1 MRWDSCAGLP
11 SCHRGSMMS
20 VMTSRLLVLALGTV
34 LVSGCTGPAPASV
47 DTTADETALKEITQ
61 TWMKSYNAGDADT
74 IAPLYAEDAVLMPPH
89 APVARGRAAIR
100 EFIAKD
106 SAGAKSAGV
115 KLVPGAETAGVSG
128 DWGWNSGSYTIQDGS
143 GKTLDSGSYLSVS
156 HKVDGR
162 WLYVRDTYNSDQP
175 LPSPPPSPAK

>member
-1 MRWDSCAGLP
+1 
-11 SCHRGSMMS
+11 MMS
-20 VMTSRLLVLALGTV
+20 VMKSRLLVLALGTV

-115 KLVPGAETAGVSG
+115 KLVPGAETVGVSG

-175 LPSPPPSPAK
+175 PPSPAK

>member
-1 MRWDSCAGLP
+1 MMCAMT
-11 SCHRGSMMS
+11 HRF
-20 VMTSRLLVLALGTV
+20 LALVLGT
-34 LVSGCTGPAPASV
+34 LLASGCAAQPPAAV
-47 DTTADETALKEITQ
+47 DTTADETALKAITQ
-61 TWMKSYNAGDADT
+61 TWLKSYNAGDADT
-74 IAPLYAEDAVLMPPH
+74 IVALYADDAVLMPPH

-115 KLVPGAETAGVSG
+115 MLVPGAETVGVNG
-128 DWGWNSGSYTIQDGS
+128 DWGWNSGAYTVQDGS